1 MPLNKK
7 YVLILGAG
15 KTGLSAAIFLK
26 KNNFKIFDTREI
38 EDLLPEIKKNDFIL
52 NVFGDKDKILTE
64 LDRLEISSDLRNYF
78 LRSRLLN
85 LIFYCLQ
92 LKTFGKSFLYYFQFY
107 PEFH

>member
-38 EDLLPEIKKNDFIL
+38 EDLLPEIKKIGN
-52 NVFGDKDKILTE
+52 
-64 LDRLEISSDLRNYF
+64 
-78 LRSRLLN
+78 
-85 LIFYCLQ
+85 
-92 LKTFGKSFLYYFQFY
+92 
-107 PEFH
+107 